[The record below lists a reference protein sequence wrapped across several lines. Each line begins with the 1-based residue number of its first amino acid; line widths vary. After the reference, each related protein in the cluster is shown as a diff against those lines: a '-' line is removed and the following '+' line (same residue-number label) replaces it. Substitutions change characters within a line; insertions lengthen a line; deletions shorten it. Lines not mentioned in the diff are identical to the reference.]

1 MINSGPKFFDMEED
15 YIIDIEESEN
25 NDENLTGQDRC

>member
-1 MINSGPKFFDMEED
+1 MNNSGPTFFDMEED

-25 NDENLTGQDRC
+25 NDENLSG